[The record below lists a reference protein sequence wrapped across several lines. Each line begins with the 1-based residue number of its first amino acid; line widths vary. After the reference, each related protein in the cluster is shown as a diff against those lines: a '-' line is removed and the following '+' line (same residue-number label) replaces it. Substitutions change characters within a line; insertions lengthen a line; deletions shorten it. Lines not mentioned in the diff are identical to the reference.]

1 MNITFKGSVPL
12 LNPNWWNSSKNP
24 IADILQQDNEEAWS
38 REKDPTTGMGWQAR
52 KKPTGE
58 WPILR
63 RSGKMQ
69 DKVKIRPVGPGL
81 FATKTTSYGPFHMA
95 GTSRMVAR
103 PWLGVP
109 SSSVPKMTQV
119 VKRAVLRGKTLRF

>member
-12 LNPNWWNSSKNP
+12 FNENWWNSSKNP

-38 REKDPTTGMGWQAR
+38 REKDPTTGKGWQAR
-52 KKPTGE
+52 KKPTGD

-63 RSGKMQ
+63 KSGKMQ
-69 DKVKIRPVGPGL
+69 DKVKIRPVAPGI
-81 FATKTTSYGPFHMA
+81 FATKTTSYGPFHMT

-109 SSSVPKMTQV
+109 SSSVPKMTLV
-119 VKRAVLRGKTLRF
+119 VKKAVLKGKTLRF

>member
-12 LNPNWWNSSKNP
+12 FNENWWNSSKNP

-38 REKDPTTGMGWQAR
+38 RERDPQTGKGWAPR
-52 KKPTGE
+52 KQPTGG

-63 RSGKMQ
+63 KSGKMQ
-69 DKVKIRPVGPGL
+69 DKVKIRPVGVGI
-81 FATKTTSYGPFHMA
+81 FATKTTSYGPFHMT

-109 SSSVPKMTQV
+109 ETSVPKMTSV
-119 VKRAVLRGKTLRF
+119 VKKAILRGKTLRF